1 MNTELLKSKLLEA
14 AFNGSLTHADTS
26 TWESTNIA
34 NIADVKGGKR
44 IPAGTS
50 VQKEPTSHVYLRV
63 TDMKNFTIVDDDIRY
78 ITDDLFEGIKKYT
91 ISEDDLYLTIAGTIG
106 RVGSIPHK
114 YSGMS
119 LTENAVKLTNIK
131 IDKSYLMYYLAS
143 YGVQRRI
150 SLFVHQLAQPKLSIE
165 NIRSIHIQYPS
176 LEEQRKLVATLEEG
190 FTYIDAVA
198 SAKHN
203 LSISANLLRSKI
215 LEDAFKGLLTSAD
228 VNKWEIAEL
237 GTACKHQNGDRGK
250 NYPSKKKL
258 SHCGIPF
265 ISALNLVN
273 NTVIDD
279 DKLLKMSEEQFNKL
293 GNGKLQ
299 QRDFV
304 LCIRGSVGKH
314 GIYPFEKGAI
324 ASSLVILRPVPDK
337 LSLMWLSYYFDSSL
351 FRENLL
357 EYINGTA
364 QPNLAAKELMKF
376 RIPLPPLA
384 EQQRIVA
391 KIEELFTQIDKI
403 TK

>member
-26 TWESTNIA
+26 TWENTNIA

-78 ITDDLFEGIKKYT
+78 ITDDLYEGIKKYT

-131 IDKSYLMYYLAS
+131 IDRSYLMYYLAS

-176 LEEQRKLVATLEEG
+176 LEEQRKLVAALEEG

-198 SAKHN
+198 SAKQN
-203 LSISANLLRSKI
+203 LSDTAELLRSKI
-215 LEDAFKGLLTSAD
+215 LQAAFDGSLTGADYSQSIVSLGDVCDIARGGSPRPIKQFITTREDGVNWIKIGDTEKGGKYINSCKEKIIPEGVKRSRMVHKGDFLLTNSMSFGRPYIT
-228 VNKWEIAEL
+228 N
-237 GTACKHQNGDRGK
+237 
-250 NYPSKKKL
+250 
-258 SHCGIPF
+258 
-265 ISALNLVN
+265 
-273 NTVIDD
+273 ID
-279 DKLLKMSEEQFNKL
+279 
-293 GNGKLQ
+293 G
-299 QRDFV
+299 
-304 LCIRGSVGKH
+304 CIHDGW
-314 GIYPFEKGAI
+314 
-324 ASSLVILRPVPDK
+324 LVISPHENTFDKDFLYYLLSSSYVFAQFSDKASGSTVSNLNIDKVIATTVP
-337 LSLMWLSYYFDSSL
+337 M
-351 FRENLL
+351 
-357 EYINGTA
+357 
-364 QPNLAAKELMKF
+364 
-376 RIPLPPLA
+376 PPLA

>member
-26 TWESTNIA
+26 TWEWLKGYDFFLPMESTSPKGKTFKYIDIDAIDNKNCRIREVKIIPTSQRPSRASRKTEKGDVLFSMVRPYLRNIA
-34 NIADVKGGKR
+34 MVTETDCIASTGFFVCRPSKLLDSKYCYYLM
-44 IPAGTS
+44 TS
-50 VQKEPTSHVYLRV
+50 DMVVNELNFLMTGDNSPSIRKDDILNHVYPLPPLAEQLR
-63 TDMKNFTIVDDDIRY
+63 IV
-78 ITDDLFEGIKKYT
+78 
-91 ISEDDLYLTIAGTIG
+91 A
-106 RVGSIPHK
+106 
-114 YSGMS
+114 
-119 LTENAVKLTNIK
+119 A
-131 IDKSYLMYYLAS
+131 
-143 YGVQRRI
+143 
-150 SLFVHQLAQPKLSIE
+150 
-165 NIRSIHIQYPS
+165 
-176 LEEQRKLVATLEEG
+176 LEEG
-190 FTYIDAVA
+190 FAYIDAVA
-198 SAKHN
+198 SAKQN

-299 QRDFV
+299 QGDFV

-391 KIEELFTQIDKI
+391 KIEELFEQIDKI

>member
-14 AFNGSLTHADTS
+14 AFNGSLTHAART
-26 TWESTNIA
+26 TWKTATVGEVASFKYGYTDKARDN
-34 NIADVKGGKR
+34 
-44 IPAGTS
+44 GTA
-50 VQKEPTSHVYLRV
+50 R
-63 TDMKNFTIVDDDIRY
+63 FIR
-78 ITDDLFEGIKKYT
+78 ITDILPDGRLNPNDAKFVDMTEENRDFLLKRGSLLMARTGATFGKTLYFDECYT
-91 ISEDDLYLTIAGTIG
+91 AIY
-106 RVGSIPHK
+106 
-114 YSGMS
+114 
-119 LTENAVKLTNIK
+119 
-131 IDKSYLMYYLAS
+131 AS
-143 YGVQRRI
+143 FLIQI
-150 SLFVHQLAQPKLSIE
+150 SLIAEIYPKFYWYFSQSPQYWNQANTLVNGGAQPQFNTGAISKVILS
-165 NIRSIHIQYPS
+165 YPPIA
-176 LEEQRKLVATLEEG
+176 EQQRIVATLEEG
-190 FTYIDAVA
+190 FAYIDAIA
-198 SAKHN
+198 SAKQN

-299 QRDFV
+299 QGDFV